1 MKLSKLLS
9 ALCIL
14 VFIAGCSVGPQFENQ
29 TQSESNAVGH
39 IAFPVLGEQFM
50 GKRSSTAIGVEVML
64 KNQKTGQVYKSLM
77 DFKLGKRVEVM
88 ANLAPGMYVMDEY
101 NEMVMGGLLP
111 RRLKPA
117 AEIVVGAG
125 QTVLSPV
132 FVRMTADIYP
142 RSGVGYIQEDGFWDE
157 YR

>member
-14 VFIAGCSVGPQFENQ
+14 VFIAGCSVGSQFENQ
-29 TQSESNAVGH
+29 AQPESNAVGQ
-39 IAFPVLGEQFM
+39 IAFPVFAEQFM
-50 GKRSSTAIGVEVML
+50 GKRSNTSIGIEVLL
-64 KNQKTGQVYKSLM
+64 KNQKTGQVHKSLM
-77 DFKLGKRVEVM
+77 DFKVGKRVEIM
-88 ANLAPGMYVMDEY
+88 DNLTPGVYVMDSY
-101 NEMVMGGLLP
+101 NEMVMGGLLS

-117 AEIVVGAG
+117 VEIVVGAG

-132 FVRMTADIYP
+132 FVRMAAHVYP
-142 RSGVGYIQEDGFWDE
+142 GSWVGLIQDEGFWDE